1 MAAWKYVCEQLQWLP
16 CVQRGDSID
25 EKQNFK
31 CILRDSV
38 LTFFQKHKFASY
50 KQMTIQHLYLTNK
63 AAGYGT
69 HSLEKIL
76 QCLPATKEKLPK
88 RHALSNNREGPV
100 YA

>member
-1 MAAWKYVCEQLQWLP
+1 MAAWRYVCEQLQRLP

-31 CILRDSV
+31 YILRDSV
-38 LTFFQKHKFASY
+38 LTFFPKHKFTSY
-50 KQMTIQHLYLTNK
+50 KQMTIKHLYLTNK
-63 AAGYGT
+63 ADGYGT

-76 QCLPATKEKLPK
+76 QCLPAAKEKLPK
-88 RHALSNNREGPV
+88 SNALSDNREGPV